1 MYIQR
6 VQQYSKLN
14 RIQTHF
20 EVAVMKYKMMEEK
33 CKIKVINCQGERNTL
48 TKREVLLPLPHW
60 TPFLLLSN
68 G

>member
-1 MYIQR
+1 
-6 VQQYSKLN
+6 
-14 RIQTHF
+14 
-20 EVAVMKYKMMEEK
+20 MKFRMMEEEGN
-33 CKIKVINCQGERNTL
+33 IKVISCQGESNTL